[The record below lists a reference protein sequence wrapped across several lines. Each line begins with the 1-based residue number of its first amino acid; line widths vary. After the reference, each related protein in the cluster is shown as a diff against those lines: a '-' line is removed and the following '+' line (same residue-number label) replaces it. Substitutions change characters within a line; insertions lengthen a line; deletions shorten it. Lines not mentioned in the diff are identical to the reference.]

1 LKYRMIFSDIDGTLL
16 NSNHEISQGTI
27 ESVQNLHL
35 PFILVS
41 ARMPVGILPLQEKLN
56 INEPLICFSGAL
68 VLGAAQADGS
78 REVLHNK
85 ALKSKDVREIYTVIT
100 DKFPNVSFSAY
111 NKDNWFVPSL
121 EDEWIIQER
130 EIAGTHAQP
139 FNFTNDILPTT
150 INKLLCM
157 GPPEAIN
164 SLESELKNNHPDI
177 TVYKSKPTYLEI
189 MAQNVLKSSAIEILI
204 KASGVAKEE
213 IVAIGDNYND
223 IDMLR
228 FAGLGV
234 AMGNAP
240 DEVKSAADIVTLS
253 NDEDG
258 LKVVLEKYCY

>member
-1 LKYRMIFSDIDGTLL
+1 
-16 NSNHEISQGTI
+16 
-27 ESVQNLHL
+27 
-35 PFILVS
+35 
-41 ARMPVGILPLQEKLN
+41 
-56 INEPLICFSGAL
+56 
-68 VLGAAQADGS
+68 
-78 REVLHNK
+78 
-85 ALKSKDVREIYTVIT
+85 
-100 DKFPNVSFSAY
+100 
-111 NKDNWFVPSL
+111 
-121 EDEWIIQER
+121 
-130 EIAGTHAQP
+130 
-139 FNFTNDILPTT
+139 
-150 INKLLCM
+150 M

-189 MAQNVLKSSAIEILI
+189 MAQNVLKSSAIAILI
-204 KASGVAKEE
+204 KARGVVKEE